1 LVHELLTLADSIF
14 ALIGTTVFRFNIFAL
29 AVGVGGQV
37 WAHGPLELLHVSVVR
52 LDPGLARES
61 VRCRFVGVLW
71 LVLLGKGQFGALIP
85 IENWILL
92 ACLRWVLQDE
102 GSALQVLALVLG
114 LRGHAG
120 IGVLLLNIL
129 VD

>member
-1 LVHELLTLADSIF
+1 MPASVTVAVHEALRSLLLLLHHQLDHIVLVHELLTLADSIF

-71 LVLLGKGQFGALIP
+71 LVLLG
-85 IENWILL
+85 
-92 ACLRWVLQDE
+92 
-102 GSALQVLALVLG
+102 
-114 LRGHAG
+114 
-120 IGVLLLNIL
+120 
-129 VD
+129 

>member
-1 LVHELLTLADSIF
+1 MPASVTVAVHEALRSLLLLLHHQLDHIVLVHELLTLADSIF

-37 WAHGPLELLHVSVVR
+37 WAQGPLELLHVSVVR

-71 LVLLGKGQFGALIP
+71 LVLLG
-85 IENWILL
+85 
-92 ACLRWVLQDE
+92 
-102 GSALQVLALVLG
+102 
-114 LRGHAG
+114 
-120 IGVLLLNIL
+120 
-129 VD
+129 